1 MKTVCTCL
9 LSLSKP
15 SSGVFDK
22 DSHQRAVANG
32 FFIALIASVL
42 HTIARLQPEGVE
54 EKGYT
59 VCRKTR
65 GQFPNNP
72 WGWSNQQARGRWQH
86 PMLMPQGGE
95 NTYPPTLIVLLGVGG
110 SLGEN
115 HW

>member
-9 LSLSKP
+9 LSLSKHRD
-15 SSGVFDK
+15 GVFDK

-72 WGWSNQQARGRWQH
+72 WGWSNQQAWGRWTNH
-86 PMLMPQGGE
+86 PMLMPFRAVKPLLS
-95 NTYPPTLIVLLGVGG
+95 TSVLGVGG
-110 SLGEN
+110 SLGEI
-115 HW
+115 